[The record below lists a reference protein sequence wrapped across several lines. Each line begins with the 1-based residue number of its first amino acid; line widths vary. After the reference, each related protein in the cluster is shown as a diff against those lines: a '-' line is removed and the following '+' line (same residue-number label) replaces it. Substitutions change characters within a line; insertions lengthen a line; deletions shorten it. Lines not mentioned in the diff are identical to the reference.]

1 MHSETVMEPL
11 MKTVHTTPIQLMRTR
26 ARTFYLASYFLPRSY
41 RGHVQTLYAYCRV
54 IDDLADEPTPGAT
67 RDDTL
72 ELLAHL
78 EDMLHGRREV
88 REMLIAQV
96 LHVAERYGIPVEYLC
111 MLIEG
116 ARFDMDMRTLDT
128 LDDLVD
134 YSTLVAGS
142 VGMSLVYVLGEAGP
156 DALAAACD
164 LGVAMQITNVLRD
177 VQEDLLRGRVYLPQ
191 HSLAAAGA
199 QDALPARGPAS
210 PAIKRVMADL
220 MVDARV
226 RYAHGLQGLAYLDRS
241 AQFAIYVAA
250 TLYARILDKIEER
263 DFDVFTSRASVGPL
277 EKWMVTLPAYA
288 IHTQARL
295 RRQ

>member
-1 MHSETVMEPL
+1 MKPL
-11 MKTVHTTPIQLMRTR
+11 MHPVHATPVQLMRIR
-26 ARTFYLASYFLPRSY
+26 ARTFFLASYFLPRSY

-54 IDDLADEPTPGAT
+54 IDDLADEPVPGAT

-72 ELLAHL
+72 ELLARL

-88 REMLIAQV
+88 REVFIAQV

-116 ARFDMDMRTLDT
+116 ARFDIDMCTLDT

-134 YSTLVAGS
+134 YSKLVAGS
-142 VGMSLVYVLGEAGP
+142 VGMCLVHVLGEANP
-156 DALAAACD
+156 DSLAAGCD

-177 VQEDLLRGRVYLPQ
+177 VQEDFHRGRVYLPQ
-191 HSLAAAGA
+191 HSLAAAGGK
-199 QDALPARGPAS
+199 DVLPAHGPT
-210 PAIKRVMADL
+210 PLPIKRVMADL
-220 MVDARV
+220 VVDARV
-226 RYAHGLQGLAYLDRS
+226 RYAHGLLGLPHLDGS

-263 DFDVFTSRASVGPL
+263 DFDVFTGRASVGHL

-288 IHTQARL
+288 THTQARL